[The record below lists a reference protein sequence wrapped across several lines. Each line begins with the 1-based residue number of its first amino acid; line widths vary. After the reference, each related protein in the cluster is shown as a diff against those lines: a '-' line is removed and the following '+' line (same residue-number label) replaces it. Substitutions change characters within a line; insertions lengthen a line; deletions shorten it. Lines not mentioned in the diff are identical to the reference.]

1 MDIEAIKAK
10 YLVNDVRDPME
21 RRAKISAL
29 YNKSSKKADKAYKD
43 AAGDDD
49 YSFRIGVK
57 ATVVDYFDV
66 LANSKVEAKKKA
78 KELFRRKNPKLNI
91 INIEA

>member
-10 YLVNDVRDPME
+10 YLVNDVRDPLE
-21 RRAKISAL
+21 RRV
-29 YNKSSKKADKAYKD
+29 N
-43 AAGDDD
+43 AGDDD
-49 YSFRIGVK
+49 YSFRMGVK
-57 ATVVDYFDV
+57 ATVVDYFNV
-66 LANSKVEAKKKA
+66 LANLRAEAQKKA

>member
-10 YLVNDVRDPME
+10 YLVNDVRDP
-21 RRAKISAL
+21 L
-29 YNKSSKKADKAYKD
+29 DN
-43 AAGDDD
+43 AGDDD
-49 YSFRIGVK
+49 YSFRMGVK
-57 ATVVDYFDV
+57 ATVVDYFNV
-66 LANSKVEAKKKA
+66 LANSRVEAQKKA

>member
-10 YLVNDVRDPME
+10 YLVNDDRDPME
-21 RRAKISAL
+21 RRVKLSAL
-29 YNKSSKKADKAYKD
+29 YNKSSEKAYKD

-57 ATVVDYFDV
+57 ATVVDYFNV
-66 LANSKVEAKKKA
+66 LANSRVEAQKKA